1 MGIQSM
7 TFWSTMTIL
16 ASAVGGLLVLLF
28 THMGE
33 PKHAEAAEERLV
45 NSIAIRVERVAT
57 EVSMNKDILDEV
69 KSDVNEIRIE
79 QRAYTDTIL
88 EAIRDSN

>member
-1 MGIQSM
+1 M

-28 THMGE
+28 THIGE

-88 EAIRDSN
+88 EAIREGN

>member
-1 MGIQSM
+1 M
-7 TFWSTMTIL
+7 TFWSTMTIMV
-16 ASAVGGLLVLLF
+16 SALGGLLVLLF
-28 THMGE
+28 THIGE

-88 EAIRDSN
+88 EAIREGN

>member
-1 MGIQSM
+1 M

-16 ASAVGGLLVLLF
+16 ASAVGGLLVLLY

-88 EAIRDSN
+88 EAIREGN

>member
-1 MGIQSM
+1 M
-7 TFWSTMTIL
+7 TFWSTMTIMV
-16 ASAVGGLLVLLF
+16 SALGGLLVLLF
-28 THMGE
+28 THIGE

-45 NSIAIRVERVAT
+45 NSIALRVERVAT

-88 EAIRDSN
+88 EAIRESN

>member
-1 MGIQSM
+1 
-7 TFWSTMTIL
+7 
-16 ASAVGGLLVLLF
+16 
-28 THMGE
+28 MGE

-88 EAIRDSN
+88 EAIRESN

>member
-1 MGIQSM
+1 M

-88 EAIRDSN
+88 EAIREGN

>member
-1 MGIQSM
+1 M

-33 PKHAEAAEERLV
+33 PKHAEAAEERTV

-88 EAIRDSN
+88 EAIRESN

>member
-88 EAIRDSN
+88 EAIRESN

>member
-1 MGIQSM
+1 M

-69 KSDVNEIRIE
+69 KEDVNEIRIE

-88 EAIRDSN
+88 EAIRESN

>member
-28 THMGE
+28 THIGE

-88 EAIRDSN
+88 EAIRESN

>member
-1 MGIQSM
+1 M
-7 TFWSTMTIL
+7 
-16 ASAVGGLLVLLF
+16 
-28 THMGE
+28 
-33 PKHAEAAEERLV
+33 

-69 KSDVNEIRIE
+69 KADVNEIRIE

-88 EAIRDSN
+88 EAIREEN

>member
-1 MGIQSM
+1 M
-7 TFWSTMTIL
+7 TFWSTMTIMV
-16 ASAVGGLLVLLF
+16 SALGGLLVLLF
-28 THMGE
+28 THIGE

-69 KSDVNEIRIE
+69 KEDVNEIRIE
-79 QRAYTDTIL
+79 QRAYTDSIL
-88 EAIRDSN
+88 EAIRESN

>member
-1 MGIQSM
+1 M

-28 THMGE
+28 AHIGE

-88 EAIRDSN
+88 EAIRESN

>member
-1 MGIQSM
+1 M
-7 TFWSTMTIL
+7 TFWSTMTIMV
-16 ASAVGGLLVLLF
+16 SALGGLLVLLF
-28 THMGE
+28 THIGE

-88 EAIRDSN
+88 EAIRESN

>member
-1 MGIQSM
+1 M
-7 TFWSTMTIL
+7 TFWSTMTIMV
-16 ASAVGGLLVLLF
+16 SALGGLLVLLF
-28 THMGE
+28 THIGE

-69 KSDVNEIRIE
+69 KEDVNEIRIE

-88 EAIRDSN
+88 EAIRESN

>member
-1 MGIQSM
+1 
-7 TFWSTMTIL
+7 MTIMV
-16 ASAVGGLLVLLF
+16 SALGGLLVLLF
-28 THMGE
+28 THIGE

-69 KSDVNEIRIE
+69 KEDVNEIRIE
-79 QRAYTDTIL
+79 QRAYTDSIL
-88 EAIRDSN
+88 EAIRESN

>member
-7 TFWSTMTIL
+7 TFWSTMTIMV
-16 ASAVGGLLVLLF
+16 SAVGGLLVLLF

-88 EAIRDSN
+88 DAIREGN

>member
-1 MGIQSM
+1 MP
-7 TFWSTMTIL
+7 FWSTMTIL

-88 EAIRDSN
+88 EAIRESN

>member
-1 MGIQSM
+1 M

>member
-7 TFWSTMTIL
+7 TFWSTLNIMV
-16 ASAVGGLLVLLF
+16 SALGGLLVLLF
-28 THMGE
+28 THIGE

-79 QRAYTDTIL
+79 QRAYTDSIL
-88 EAIRDSN
+88 EAIRESN

>member
-1 MGIQSM
+1 M
-7 TFWSTMTIL
+7 TFWSTMTIMV
-16 ASAVGGLLVLLF
+16 SALGGLLFLLF
-28 THMGE
+28 THIGE

-88 EAIRDSN
+88 EAIRESN

>member
-1 MGIQSM
+1 M

-28 THMGE
+28 THIGE

-88 EAIRDSN
+88 EAIRESN

>member
-1 MGIQSM
+1 M
-7 TFWSTMTIL
+7 TFWSTMTIMV
-16 ASAVGGLLVLLF
+16 SALGGLLVLLF
-28 THMGE
+28 THIGE

-69 KSDVNEIRIE
+69 KADVNEIRIE

-88 EAIRDSN
+88 EAIREEN

>member
-1 MGIQSM
+1 M

-28 THMGE
+28 THIGE
-33 PKHAEAAEERLV
+33 PKHAEAAEERTV

-88 EAIRDSN
+88 EAIREGN

>member
-1 MGIQSM
+1 M

-88 EAIRDSN
+88 EAIRESN

>member
-1 MGIQSM
+1 M

-28 THMGE
+28 AHIGE
-33 PKHAEAAEERLV
+33 PKRAEAAEERTV

-69 KSDVNEIRIE
+69 KEDVKEIRIE

-88 EAIRDSN
+88 EAIRESN